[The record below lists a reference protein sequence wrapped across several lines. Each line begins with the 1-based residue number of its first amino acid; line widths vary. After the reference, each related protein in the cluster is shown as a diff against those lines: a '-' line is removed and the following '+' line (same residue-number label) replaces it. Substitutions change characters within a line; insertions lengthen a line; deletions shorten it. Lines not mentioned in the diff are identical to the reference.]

1 MTSSRRRLPSAVWLL
16 LLLLSV
22 AVVPGAVHA
31 WGRRA
36 IGSWRSWPRTISPR
50 QRGRTS
56 CGCLATPAWPT
67 SPSGPIS
74 NWKGTT
80 RRRSGTTSTFRPD
93 AAGYDRDRDC
103 PRQPGVGRGSRN
115 DRWRDCVVD
124 RIEYN
129 EERLANRALDRADR
143 AVALKFLV
151 HFVGDVHQPFHALG
165 VARGGNDIPVSVFG
179 SSNCAYDGGQPYPC
193 NLHGVWDTDAR
204 RPSPVERSAVSRRP
218 GKTDQN
224 IAAWTPTPTARL
236 RNGRWSRMRW
246 RKRRWCHA
254 AASSTTRT
262 TGAQIQAID
271 ERLALGGVRLAAS
284 LNRSLTGVPPSR

>member
-1 MTSSRRRLPSAVWLL
+1 MTSSRRGLPGAVWLL
-16 LLLLSV
+16 LLLSV
-22 AVVPGAVHA
+22 TVVPGAVHA
-31 WGRRA
+31 WGPQGHRLVA
-36 IGSWRSWPRTISPR
+36 LVATNH
-50 QRGRTS
+50 
-56 CGCLATPAWPT
+56 LTPAARQNIAWLLGDASLADIAVWADQYLEGNNQT
-67 SPSGPIS
+67 SFWHYVNIPA
-74 NWKGTT
+74 
-80 RRRSGTTSTFRPD
+80 D

-129 EERLANRALDRADR
+129 QERLANRALDRADR

-193 NLHGVWDTDAR
+193 NLHGVWDTTLVAHRRLSDRQYLDALETLIKQR
-204 RPSPVERSAVSRRP
+204 GLDANASGSVAQWTMESHALAKAALVSRGGVVDDAYYR
-218 GKTDQN
+218 
-224 IAAWTPTPTARL
+224 
-236 RNGRWSRMRW
+236 
-246 RKRRWCHA
+246 
-254 AASSTTRT
+254 
-262 TGAQIQAID
+262 AQIQAID